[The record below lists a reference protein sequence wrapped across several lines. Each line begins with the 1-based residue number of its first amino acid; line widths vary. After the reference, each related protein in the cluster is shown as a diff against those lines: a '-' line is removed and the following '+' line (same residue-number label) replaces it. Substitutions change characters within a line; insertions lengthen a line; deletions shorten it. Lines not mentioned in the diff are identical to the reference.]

1 MLVGVLN
8 SSIDQSLD
16 IRPDYFCCA
25 SSEYCSKHIESSYSS
40 SVGSIATLTGDMDE
54 DNGLDSPVYE
64 ERVEERRHDRVEPGD
79 FHLMFNSF
87 LDKVSQ
93 CMDRM
98 STAAPIGRAEVVS
111 SDVSRLIE
119 KLAAYTSGT
128 DTLLTLKSWK
138 TTSVS

>member
-25 SSEYCSKHIESSYSS
+25 SSEYCSKHTESSYSS

-64 ERVEERRHDRVEPGD
+64 ERVEERRHDRVELVGRSPTSAEGRGRVTSLYPGL
-79 FHLMFNSF
+79 FP
-87 LDKVSQ
+87 
-93 CMDRM
+93 
-98 STAAPIGRAEVVS
+98 AATYVAVQSDCSVV
-111 SDVSRLIE
+111 
-119 KLAAYTSGT
+119 KC
-128 DTLLTLKSWK
+128 
-138 TTSVS
+138 